1 MEYNKYGYIRVS
13 SKDQNVDRQI
23 TALKEVGLTG
33 SQLYIDYQSGKDFNR
48 PHYQKLLQV
57 LNREIFYTLNQLIV
71 LDVIMMKS
79 LNSGVILSR
88 KSE

>member
-57 LNREIFYTLNQLIV
+57 LKQGDILYIKLIV

>member
-48 PHYQKLLQV
+48 
-57 LNREIFYTLNQLIV
+57 EIFYTLNQLIV